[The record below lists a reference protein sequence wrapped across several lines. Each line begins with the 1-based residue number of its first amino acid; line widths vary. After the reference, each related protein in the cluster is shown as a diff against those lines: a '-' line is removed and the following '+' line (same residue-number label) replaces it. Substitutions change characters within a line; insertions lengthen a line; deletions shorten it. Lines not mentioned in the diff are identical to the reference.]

1 MHATP
6 AEQTPQRPAVEPAE
20 PTCLICGGRSFT
32 RHFPNANGVA
42 ARARPGE
49 PYRITH
55 SERSLVHTLVRCTAC
70 GMVVLPQRQTVADYA
85 DAEDPYYL
93 EQAEERIA
101 NAHLL
106 LDRVPPGG
114 RLLELGCACGF
125 LLVAAREKGF
135 SVQGIEMSVWAS
147 EYARREFG
155 LDVAT
160 GRLETLDLPGAS
172 YDVVVMAD
180 VIEHLSDPRDTV
192 RRLRG
197 LLRPG
202 GRLLL
207 LTPDMGSWTAKLAG
221 TRWWG
226 LLDDHYFYFSRLTLR
241 RLLEEEGYAVEQ
253 IAAFGRRFPV
263 RHWVFKLSQYSEA
276 LHRVVAGGTRFLG
289 VEGTRIAINLGDQMV
304 CVARKN

>member
-1 MHATP
+1 MHATR
-6 AEQTPQRPAVEPAE
+6 AETPQNGATPTES
-20 PTCLICGGRSFT
+20 TCLVCGGRSFT

-42 ARARPGE
+42 IREHSAE

-55 SERSLVHTLVRCTAC
+55 SERYLVHTLVRCTAC
-70 GMVVLPQRQTVADYA
+70 GMVVLPQGQVAADYG

-106 LDRVPPGG
+106 LDNVPAGG

-125 LLVAAREKGF
+125 LLAAARERGF

-147 EYARREFG
+147 DYARRELG

-160 GRLETLDLPGAS
+160 GRLETLELPAAS
-172 YDVVVMAD
+172 YDVVVLAD

-192 RRLRG
+192 RRLHA
-197 LLRPG
+197 LLKPG
-202 GRLLL
+202 GRLVV
-207 LTPDMGSWTAKLAG
+207 LTPDIGSWMARLAG

-226 LLDDHYFYFSRLTLR
+226 LLDDHYFYFSRSTLR
-241 RLLEEEGYAVEQ
+241 RLLEQEDYAVER
-253 IAAFGRRFPV
+253 IHALGRRFPV

-276 LHRVVAGGTRFLG
+276 LHRGVSGLTRAFG
-289 VEGTRIAINLGDQMV
+289 VDGLRIAINLGDQMV